1 MTQPLQP
8 TMLWESS
15 EPNTVLAQRFHFATT
30 DDAIRW
36 LIDRVGPTYGLTVV
50 SVDRLVMSSYNLLA
64 WLTTTQGALLA
75 KCCAFVMAHQRL
87 RQVGELVVWL
97 GQMQLPVA
105 APLVATVGSVQVL
118 CDHLSLSLQRV
129 IPGELLD
136 PTQPVQAGRAG
147 VTLAQLHQALAAYPY
162 AATLAPPAPMAA
174 LPMLLADWANQKLAA
189 ITDPTLIASARR
201 LLGQVNQLATTPL
214 ATQLIHGDY
223 RAANVLWRESDV
235 AAVLD
240 FEEVRWGYRINDL
253 AWAAVHLGTRY
264 HDWGPIAL
272 TVQQAFLHSYRTV
285 QSLTALEE
293 TWLPALLAWHSLMLT
308 MQTAAS
314 NPTYQT
320 GLETIAFY
328 LDLLQTSKSVAW
340 ERMP

>member
-1 MTQPLQP
+1 MTQSLQP

-15 EPNTVLAQRFHFATT
+15 NPHTVLAQRFHFATT
-30 DDAIRW
+30 DDATRW

-64 WLTTTQGALLA
+64 WLTTTQGLLLA

-97 GQMQLPVA
+97 EQMQLPVS

-118 CDHLSLSLQRV
+118 CDHLSISLQRL

-136 PTQPVQAGRAG
+136 PTQPVQAQRAG
-147 VTLAQLHQALAAYPY
+147 VILAQLHQALATYPY
-162 AATLAPPAPMAA
+162 AGALATQPSVPSLQTQIEQWAQQKKATL
-174 LPMLLADWANQKLAA
+174 
-189 ITDPTLIASARR
+189 TDPTLMANVTH
-201 LLGQVNQLATTPL
+201 LLAQVSQLATSPL
-214 ATQLIHGDY
+214 ATQLVHGDY
-223 RAANVLWRESDV
+223 RAANVLWQDNQI

-240 FEEVRWGYRINDL
+240 FEEVRWGYRVNDL

-264 HDWGPIAL
+264 HDWGPLAL
-272 TVQQAFLHSYRTV
+272 AVQQTFLQSYRAAHP
-285 QSLTALEE
+285 LDAAEE
-293 TWLPALLAWHSLMLT
+293 AWLPALLAWHSLTLT
-308 MQTAAS
+308 MQTATS
-314 NPTYQT
+314 NPAYQP

-328 LDLLQTSKSVAW
+328 LDLLQTG
-340 ERMP
+340 R

>member
-1 MTQPLQP
+1 MTPSLQP

-15 EPNTVLAQRFHFATT
+15 NPDTVLAQRFHFATT
-30 DDAIRW
+30 DKATHW
-36 LIDRVGPTYGLTVV
+36 LADRIGRTYGLTVV

-75 KCCAFVMAHQRL
+75 KCCAFVAAHQRL

-129 IPGELLD
+129 ISGELLD
-136 PTQPVQAGRAG
+136 PTQLVQAERAG
-147 VTLAQLHQALAAYPY
+147 VTLAQLHQALATYPY
-162 AATLAPPAPMAA
+162 ATALATPAPVPSLLTQIEQWVQQKKATL
-174 LPMLLADWANQKLAA
+174 
-189 ITDPTLIASARR
+189 TDPTLTANVTR
-201 LLGQVNQLATTPL
+201 LLAQVSQLATSPL
-214 ATQLIHGDY
+214 ATQLVHGDY
-223 RAANVLWRESDV
+223 RAANVLWRENEI
-235 AAVLD
+235 AAILD
-240 FEEVRWGYRINDL
+240 FEEVRWGYRVNDL

-272 TVQQAFLHSYRTV
+272 TVQQTFIQSYRAAYP
-285 QSLTALEE
+285 LDAAEE
-293 TWLPALLAWHSLMLT
+293 AWLPALLAWHSLTLT
-308 MQTAAS
+308 MPAGGHPA
-314 NPTYQT
+314 YQT

-328 LDLLQTSKSVAW
+328 LDLLQTSKSISW